1 MPVREVQEEALKANY
16 LIAVMRSGKIDTIT
30 RSEDEEE
37 EEAFRGDLMSLP
49 VNHVNVIPARRPR
62 DVRDVCGE

>member
-30 RSEDEEE
+30 RSEDEGE
-37 EEAFRGDLMSLP
+37 EEARY
-49 VNHVNVIPARRPR
+49 
-62 DVRDVCGE
+62 